1 MLRVQF
7 CSVIFRADMLVGT
20 ARGMG
25 VPWLKH
31 NQQSWAS
38 VGLEI
43 FSARW
48 VAVKMSVVWVSR
60 IIGRNGNR

>member
-31 NQQSWAS
+31 NQQS
-38 VGLEI
+38 
-43 FSARW
+43 
-48 VAVKMSVVWVSR
+48 
-60 IIGRNGNR
+60 